1 MVIQQRALLRALS
14 DCCPSRAGVA
24 VSGAQPACDAVP
36 DSSPAHR
43 RAAAKPADRRPA
55 RRRAELAPR
64 AGDWRKNAQPDR
76 RLLGGSRTHRRPRC
90 PANPRCTGRRLN
102 QFACSGNSRS
112 HRTSNA
118 VTLGVY
124 SCSSPNDELP
134 QGARMAALAPSSQ
147 DRWLDLNDV
156 LRELVTEGYLS
167 QDDTETALTQ
177 RRSAVNIQLHP
188 LEFLASQ
195 QFDDLKRPGK
205 KLDLETLTAW
215 LAKAS
220 GQPYMRIDP
229 LKINVAAVTPLMSY
243 AFAQRHKILAVA
255 VDRES
260 VTIASAQPYVRSWE
274 ADLAHVLK
282 LQIKRV
288 VANPTDIQRM
298 AMEFF
303 RLAKS
308 VSGANA
314 SEQKMSNMGNFEQLL
329 KLGASDQEPDAND
342 AHIVN
347 IVDWLFQ
354 YAFQQRASDI
364 HIEPRREQG
373 TVRFRIDGVLHNVYQ
388 FPAQVIMAIVSRLK
402 SLGRMN
408 VAEKRKPQDGR
419 VKTTTPENREVELRL
434 STLPTAFG
442 EKMVMRIFD
451 PEVLLKDFD
460 QLGFSSDD
468 LRRWQEMTRQPN
480 GIILVTGPTGSGKT
494 TTLYT
499 TLKKLATSEVNL
511 CTIEDPIEMVEPAF
525 NQMQVQHNIDLSF
538 AAGVRALMRQDPDII
553 MIGEIRDL
561 ETAEMAIQAALTG
574 HLVLSTLHTNDAPS
588 AISRMLELG
597 VPHYLLKATI
607 LGVMAQRLVR
617 TLCPHCKAP
626 INLNETDW
634 QTLTRPWQAPVPPG
648 AHQAVGCVECRD
660 TGYRGR
666 AGVYEI
672 MVMSDNIKALIS
684 ADLDLT
690 AMRRQAF
697 KEGTRSL
704 RLSGAQKV
712 SAGLTTLEE
721 VLRVTP
727 QSEQR

>member
-1 MVIQQRALLRALS
+1 MS
-14 DCCPSRAGVA
+14 
-24 VSGAQPACDAVP
+24 VP
-36 DSSPAHR
+36 
-43 RAAAKPADRRPA
+43 
-55 RRRAELAPR
+55 L
-64 AGDWRKNAQPDR
+64 
-76 RLLGGSRTHRRPRC
+76 
-90 PANPRCTGRRLN
+90 
-102 QFACSGNSRS
+102 
-112 HRTSNA
+112 
-118 VTLGVY
+118 VT
-124 SCSSPNDELP
+124 
-134 QGARMAALAPSSQ
+134 Q
-147 DRWLDLNDV
+147 DRWLDLNDL
-156 LRELVTEGYLS
+156 LRDLVAQGFIS
-167 QDDTETALTQ
+167 QDSAEHALTT
-177 RRSAVNIQLHP
+177 RRNAANSQLHP

-195 QFDDLKRPGK
+195 HLDDLSRPGK
-205 KLDLETLTAW
+205 RLDLESLTLW
-215 LAKAS
+215 LAQQA
-220 GQPYMRIDP
+220 GQPYLRIDP
-229 LKINVAAVTPLMSY
+229 LKIDVAAVTPLMSY
-243 AFAQRHKILAVA
+243 AFAQRHKILAVSIDA
-255 VDRES
+255 EAITV
-260 VTIASAQPYVRSWE
+260 ASAQPYVSAWE
-274 ADLAHVLK
+274 ADLTHVLK
-282 LQIKRV
+282 LPIKRV
-288 VANPTDIQRM
+288 VANPVEIQRLTV
-298 AMEFF
+298 EFF

-308 VSGANA
+308 VTGASA
-314 SEQKMSNMGNFEQLL
+314 DQKSHAPGNFEQLL
-329 KLGASDQEPDAND
+329 NLGASDQEPDAND

-388 FPAQVIMAIVSRLK
+388 FPPQVTMAVVSRLK

-419 VKTTTPENREVELRL
+419 VKTKTPEGGEVELRL

-499 TLKKLATSEVNL
+499 TLKKLATPEVNL

-525 NQMQVQHNIDLSF
+525 NQMQVQHNIELSF
-538 AAGVRALMRQDPDII
+538 ASGVRALMRQDPDII

-574 HLVLSTLHTNDAPS
+574 HLVLSTLHTNDAPG
-588 AISRMLELG
+588 AISRLLELG
-597 VPHYLLKATI
+597 VAPYLIKATL

-617 TLCPHCKAP
+617 TLCPHCKTP
-626 INLNETDW
+626 LTLDEDDW
-634 QTLTRPWQAPVPPG
+634 QSLTRPWQAPLPSHAHG
-648 AHQAVGCVECRD
+648 ATGCLECRD

-672 MVMSDNIKALIS
+672 MQLSDSLKALIS
-684 ADLDLT
+684 ADADLL
-690 AMRRQAF
+690 AIRRQAF
-697 KEGTRSL
+697 QEGMRSL

-712 SAGLTTLEE
+712 AAGLTTLEE
-721 VLRVTP
+721 ILRVTP